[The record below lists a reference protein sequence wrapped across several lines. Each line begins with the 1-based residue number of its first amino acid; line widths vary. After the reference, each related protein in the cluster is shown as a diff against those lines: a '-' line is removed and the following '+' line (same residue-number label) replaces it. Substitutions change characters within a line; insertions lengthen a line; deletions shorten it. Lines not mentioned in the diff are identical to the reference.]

1 MNNFQKEYLNYGKRE
16 YPKQN
21 RGYTLHSMATKNF
34 GMANSVSTVYY
45 GEVSQRVDGQPTI
58 SMSQSPIV
66 IKSKEVLEEAIHF
79 LKSSGLLPLY
89 SYLTVREVNYL
100 RVYYPSKDRYGKPKE
115 VLGDQITKVIF
126 EESLE
131 KGTST
136 FNIHDWEVGR

>member
-1 MNNFQKEYLNYGKRE
+1 
-16 YPKQN
+16 
-21 RGYTLHSMATKNF
+21 MATKNF

-66 IKSKEVLEEAIHF
+66 IKSKEALEEAIHF

-100 RVYYPSKDRYGKPKE
+100 RVYYPSKNRYGKPKE

-136 FNIHDWEVGR
+136 FNIHDWKVGR

>member
-1 MNNFQKEYLNYGKRE
+1 MDNFQKEYLNHGRRE

-21 RGYTLHSMATKNF
+21 KGYTLHSMATKKF

-45 GEVSQRVDGQPTI
+45 GGVSQRVDGQPTI

-66 IKSKEVLEEAIHF
+66 IKSKEALDEAIHF

-100 RVYYPSKDRYGKPKE
+100 RVYYPSKDRYGRPKE
-115 VLGDQITKVIF
+115 VLGDQITNIIS
-126 EESLE
+126 EQSLE
-131 KGTST
+131 RKTPP
-136 FNIHDWEVGR
+136 FKF

>member
-1 MNNFQKEYLNYGKRE
+1 MSNFQKEYLNYGKRE

-21 RGYTLHSMATKNF
+21 KGYTLHSMATKNF
-34 GMANSVSTVYY
+34 GMANSVATIYY
-45 GEVSQRVDGQPTI
+45 GSVSDRVDGHPTVP
-58 SMSQSPIV
+58 MSITPIV
-66 IKSKEVLEEAIHF
+66 IKSKEALEETIKY
-79 LKSSGLLPLY
+79 LKSTGLLPLY
-89 SYLTVREVNYL
+89 SYLTIREVNYL

-136 FNIHDWEVGR
+136 FNIHDWKVGR

>member
-1 MNNFQKEYLNYGKRE
+1 MNNLQRDYLNYGKSK

-21 RGYTLHSMATKNF
+21 KGYTLHSMATQNF
-34 GMANSVSTVYY
+34 GMANSVATIYY
-45 GEVSQRVDGQPTI
+45 GSVSHRVDGHETI

-66 IKSKEVLEEAIHF
+66 IKSKEALDEAIHF

-100 RVYYPSKDRYGKPKE
+100 RVYYLSRDRYGKPKE

-126 EESLE
+126 EQSLE
-131 KGTST
+131 QETTS
-136 FNIHDWEVGR
+136 FRF

>member
-1 MNNFQKEYLNYGKRE
+1 MNNLQRDYLNYGKSK

-21 RGYTLHSMATKNF
+21 KGYTLHSMATQNF
-34 GMANSVSTVYY
+34 GMANSVATIYY
-45 GEVSQRVDGQPTI
+45 GSVSHRVDGHETI

-66 IKSKEVLEEAIHF
+66 IKSKEALDEAIHF

-100 RVYYPSKDRYGKPKE
+100 RVYYPSRDRYGKPKE

-126 EESLE
+126 EQSLE
-131 KGTST
+131 QETTS
-136 FNIHDWEVGR
+136 FRF

>member
-1 MNNFQKEYLNYGKRE
+1 MNKFQQDYLNYSKSE

-21 RGYTLHSMATKNF
+21 KGYTLHSTATKNF
-34 GMANSVSTVYY
+34 GMANSVSTIYY
-45 GEVSQRVDGQPTI
+45 GNVSHRVDGHETI

-66 IKSKEVLEEAIHF
+66 IKSKEALDEAINF

-100 RVYYPSKDRYGKPKE
+100 RVYYPSKDRYGRPKE

-126 EESLE
+126 EQSLE
-131 KGTST
+131 QETPN
-136 FNIHDWEVGR
+136 FRF